1 MACFSPWCF
10 IYIIPFEMEKKF
22 KGVVVIV
29 NNIKLLRAYK
39 GVSQKEV
46 ADAIGISQQ
55 TLSKVENS
63 DNMNLKTAKKI
74 ADYFGVGLDDIF
86 LNKNT
91 IINSKVNQNI
101 IL

>member
-1 MACFSPWCF
+1 M
-10 IYIIPFEMEKKF
+10 
-22 KGVVVIV
+22 VVIV
-29 NNIKLLRAYK
+29 NDIKVLRAYK

-55 TLSKVENS
+55 TLSTVENS

-91 IINSKVNQNI
+91 IINSKINQNTT
-101 IL
+101 L

>member
-1 MACFSPWCF
+1 MFYLYYT
-10 IYIIPFEMEKKF
+10 IGDIEKF

-91 IINSKVNQNI
+91 IKTCFK
-101 IL
+101 

>member
-1 MACFSPWCF
+1 MFFLLRS
-10 IYIIPFEMEKKF
+10 IYIIPLEIEKKLR
-22 KGVVVIV
+22 GVVFIV
-29 NNIKLLRAYK
+29 NNIRLYRAYK

-86 LNKNT
+86 LSKNT
-91 IINSKVNQNI
+91 INTWRKIK
-101 IL
+101 

>member
-1 MACFSPWCF
+1 
-10 IYIIPFEMEKKF
+10 MEEGRF

-91 IINSKVNQNI
+91 IKTCFK
-101 IL
+101 

>member
-1 MACFSPWCF
+1 M
-10 IYIIPFEMEKKF
+10 
-22 KGVVVIV
+22 

-74 ADYFGVGLDDIF
+74 SDYFGVGLDDIF

-91 IINSKVNQNI
+91 IKTCFK
-101 IL
+101 

>member
-1 MACFSPWCF
+1 M
-10 IYIIPFEMEKKF
+10 
-22 KGVVVIV
+22 VVIV

-63 DNMNLKTAKKI
+63 DNMNLNTAKKI

-91 IINSKVNQNI
+91 IKTCFK
-101 IL
+101 

>member
-1 MACFSPWCF
+1 MFYLYYT
-10 IYIIPFEMEKKF
+10 IGDVENLR
-22 KGVVVIV
+22 GVVVIV
-29 NNIKLLRAYK
+29 NNIKVLRAYK

-91 IINSKVNQNI
+91 IKTCFK
-101 IL
+101 

>member
-1 MACFSPWCF
+1 M
-10 IYIIPFEMEKKF
+10 KDGRF

>member
-1 MACFSPWCF
+1 MVF
-10 IYIIPFEMEKKF
+10 
-22 KGVVVIV
+22 IV
-29 NNIKLLRAYK
+29 NNIRLYRAYK

-86 LNKNT
+86 LSENT
-91 IINSKVNQNI
+91 INVWGKIK
-101 IL
+101 

>member
-1 MACFSPWCF
+1 M
-10 IYIIPFEMEKKF
+10 
-22 KGVVVIV
+22 VVIV

-91 IINSKVNQNI
+91 IINSKTNQNI

>member
-1 MACFSPWCF
+1 MFYLYYT
-10 IYIIPFEMEKKF
+10 IGDIEKF

-29 NNIKLLRAYK
+29 NNIKVLRAYK

-91 IINSKVNQNI
+91 IKTCFK
-101 IL
+101 

>member
-1 MACFSPWCF
+1 MIFLLGVLF
-10 IYIIPFEMEKKF
+10 ILYGDVENL

-91 IINSKVNQNI
+91 IINSKINQNI

>member
-1 MACFSPWCF
+1 MFYLYYT
-10 IYIIPFEMEKKF
+10 IGDVENLR
-22 KGVVVIV
+22 GVVVIV
-29 NNIKLLRAYK
+29 NNIKVLRAYK

-91 IINSKVNQNI
+91 IKTCF
-101 IL
+101 

>member
-1 MACFSPWCF
+1 M
-10 IYIIPFEMEKKF
+10 
-22 KGVVVIV
+22 VVIV
-29 NNIKLLRAYK
+29 NNIKVLRAYK

-55 TLSKVENS
+55 TLSTVENS

-91 IINSKVNQNI
+91 IINSKINQNTT
-101 IL
+101 L